1 MERFNRMKPVGI
13 VWVAW
18 SIAMLLLL
26 FFSID
31 RVFEFNF
38 FSFEIF
44 VSIVLFFIVILLL
57 IILGWVLVLIRPV
70 HDINNKVSAA
80 VAKIL
85 LELDRKEVKEEKQ

>member
-1 MERFNRMKPVGI
+1 MDRFNRMKPVGI

-31 RVFEFNF
+31 KVFEFNF
-38 FSFEIF
+38 FTFEIF

-57 IILGWVLVLIRPV
+57 IILGWVLVLIRPFQ
-70 HDINNKVSAA
+70 DINHKVSTA